1 MAFFTKI
8 DRRIFAL
15 SLPNVITGIAAPLVA
30 LVDVGVA
37 GRLEPNPA
45 IGGSAVTVAHYVA
58 TVAVCT
64 MLLSIIHRQFNF
76 LRMSACG
83 ETAQSWGRRDLN
95 GVVFLLVRN
104 LMLSG
109 ILGLVLTVLSPF
121 IRDVSLWLIDPDDE
135 VVSLAS
141 NYFNIVILAAIPSIC
156 FLSLRGWFVGMQNTR
171 TPMYVSI
178 GQNLLNMALNFVFV
192 FLLDMGIYG
201 IAWAHMVSN
210 WCGFLLAIG
219 LCLYFY
225 RFLWNRADFMLPP
238 LPKILRQT
246 LALNTQS
253 NRKNIYLVLRTEL
266 LVAMQFAF
274 IAGGARLGSV
284 QLTTNAM
291 LMQLFSLY
299 SCFIKGV
306 AHSGEALVGRAIG
319 ASNIE
324 QLRSV
329 IRHLFGWGFSLTM
342 FFSVFVVV
350 GGESFI
356 ALLTENEQVLDMVP
370 EYFIWGLILPVISVA
385 TILWDGIYVGA
396 TASCAMLVSM
406 ISGTAVFFLAYFTL
420 IPFLGNH
427 GLWMSY
433 ALQLIMGGLASTL
446 LRKKY
451 LPYKFG
457 VLTQNG

>member
-1 MAFFTKI
+1 MGWCRQSHEGVYNLDVTACHFYVWQNHAKRLFCLISLVYLYKIVNFAYVFFYVYVKRLIWVAFFTKI

-156 FLSLRGWFVGMQNTR
+156 FLSLTQ
-171 TPMYVSI
+171 
-178 GQNLLNMALNFVFV
+178 
-192 FLLDMGIYG
+192 
-201 IAWAHMVSN
+201 
-210 WCGFLLAIG
+210 
-219 LCLYFY
+219 LC
-225 RFLWNRADFMLPP
+225 
-238 LPKILRQT
+238 
-246 LALNTQS
+246 
-253 NRKNIYLVLRTEL
+253 
-266 LVAMQFAF
+266 
-274 IAGGARLGSV
+274 
-284 QLTTNAM
+284 
-291 LMQLFSLY
+291 SL
-299 SCFIKGV
+299 
-306 AHSGEALVGRAIG
+306 
-319 ASNIE
+319 
-324 QLRSV
+324 
-329 IRHLFGWGFSLTM
+329 
-342 FFSVFVVV
+342 
-350 GGESFI
+350 
-356 ALLTENEQVLDMVP
+356 
-370 EYFIWGLILPVISVA
+370 
-385 TILWDGIYVGA
+385 
-396 TASCAMLVSM
+396 
-406 ISGTAVFFLAYFTL
+406 
-420 IPFLGNH
+420 
-427 GLWMSY
+427 
-433 ALQLIMGGLASTL
+433 
-446 LRKKY
+446 
-451 LPYKFG
+451 
-457 VLTQNG
+457 